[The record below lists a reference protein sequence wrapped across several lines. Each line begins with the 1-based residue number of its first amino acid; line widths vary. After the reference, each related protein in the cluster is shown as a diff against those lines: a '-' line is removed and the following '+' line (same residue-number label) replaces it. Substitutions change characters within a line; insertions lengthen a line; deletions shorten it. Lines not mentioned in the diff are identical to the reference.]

1 MQFQN
6 TLFMG
11 VLGVVLD
18 LSIFLIMG
26 VMLAYLY
33 QLFSQIPKVDPKHMP
48 RGWGKEEEKEQTPV
62 SIDSCWAIYYHIFTI
77 SDMVYIGLKIEF
89 SPDYLTD

>member
-6 TLFMG
+6 TLVYRCFG
-11 VLGVVLD
+11 GSSC

-62 SIDSCWAIYYHIFTI
+62 SIGSCWAIYYHIFTI
-77 SDMVYIGLKIEF
+77 SDIIFIGLKIEF
-89 SPDYLTD
+89 SPDYLPD